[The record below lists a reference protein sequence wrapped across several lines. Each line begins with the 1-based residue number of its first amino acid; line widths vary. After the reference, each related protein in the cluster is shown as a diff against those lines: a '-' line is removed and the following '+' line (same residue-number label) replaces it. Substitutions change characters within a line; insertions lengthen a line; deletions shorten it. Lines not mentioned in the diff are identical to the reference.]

1 MDLPKHRGRRPHNA
15 LSAAFVRTAK
25 PGYYCDG
32 NGLYLRVDRSG
43 ARRWEQRLRI
53 QGRNRTL
60 GLGGCQLVSLAE
72 AREKAFTNR
81 KIARS
86 GGDPRTERHK
96 VRDMPTFAEAA
107 GPRSGTEAARLAQRQ
122 ASGGLDL
129 QPARLCVPGARPSA
143 GRRDNDSRHSGGSDA
158 DLARQARDRPTG
170 APAHRGGDE
179 VGGGYGTSTGQPRR
193 RRARSSAWPA
203 PGCRPTHESIASL
216 GGRGRDR
223 GGADFGGGPRDQAR
237 LRVHG
242 ADGVPFRRGSLGGLG

>member
-86 GGDPRTERHK
+86 GGDPRAERHK

-107 GPRSGTEAARLAQRQ
+107 ARVLNRSGPAGAA
-122 ASGGLDL
+122 ASIRGTGS
-129 QPARLCVPGARPSA
+129 PAC
-143 GRRDNDSRHSGGSDA
+143 
-158 DLARQARDRPTG
+158 
-170 APAHRGGDE
+170 APMR
-179 VGGGYGTSTGQPRR
+179 S
-193 RRARSSAWPA
+193 RSSA
-203 PGCRPTHESIASL
+203 I
-216 GGRGRDR
+216 GRS
-223 GGADFGGGPRDQAR
+223 AR
-237 LRVHG
+237 
-242 ADGVPFRRGSLGGLG
+242 